1 MGMLCKLL
9 LFILIIFL
17 YNNDILVIKWLLYI
31 LNVGKNNSGIVILKK
46 GIFVYVGENIFLYM

>member
-46 GIFVYVGENIFLYM
+46 GIIVYVGENIFLYM